1 MLEELTKKIQIA
13 VSKKVAF
20 GFNVRFDLDKGESIY
35 VLAESEPVKVTNSKD
50 PADTVFKVSEINLDA
65 MLDGKLSPMSA
76 YITGKM
82 KIEGDMGK
90 AMQLSSMFG

>member
-1 MLEELTKKIQIA
+1 MLENLARKIQEA
-13 VSKKVAF
+13 VSKKEPF
-20 GFNVRFDLDKGESIY
+20 GFTVRFDLDDDESIFVNAKLDPIE
-35 VLAESEPVKVTNSKD
+35 VLEVKD
-50 PADTVFKVSEINLDA
+50 PADTVFKLSKANLDA

>member
-1 MLEELTKKIQIA
+1 MLEELTKKIQVA
-13 VSKKVAF
+13 VSKKAAF
-20 GFNVRFDLDKGESIY
+20 GFNVRFDLDEGDSIY
-35 VLAESEPVKVTNSKD
+35 VLAQSEPVQVSSAKD
-50 PADTVFKVSEINLDA
+50 PADTVFKVSNANLDA